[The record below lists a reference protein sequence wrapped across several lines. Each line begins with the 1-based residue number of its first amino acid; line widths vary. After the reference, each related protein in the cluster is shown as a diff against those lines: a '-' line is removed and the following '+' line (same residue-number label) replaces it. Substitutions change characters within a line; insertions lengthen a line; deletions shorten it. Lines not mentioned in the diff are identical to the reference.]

1 MSDFDYVG
9 SELEIFAEAIR
20 WKRYFADEMRPYLGS
35 RVLEVGA
42 GIGGTT
48 RVLCRGSEAR
58 WLCVEPDAALA
69 EQVRVLVSH
78 GTLPR
83 CCEAR
88 VGTLAELR
96 DEGAFDT
103 VLYVDTLEHIADDRA
118 ELRRAAGLLEGGG
131 HLLVLAPA
139 HQWLFSAFD
148 RSIGHH
154 RRYTRRSLAAIGP
167 GSLELVKLIYLD
179 SVGLLASLANRVLLR
194 RPMPTPRQ
202 IAVWDRVMVPASRA
216 IDPVLGRAVGKSVL
230 AVWRKRSGEAS
241 PGAAAGGAPG

>member
-1 MSDFDYVG
+1 VSFDYVG
-9 SELEIFAEAIR
+9 SELELFADAIH
-20 WKRYFADEMRPYLGS
+20 WKRYFADQMRPFMGS

-48 RVLCRGSEAR
+48 RVLCRGGETR

-69 EQVRVLVSH
+69 QQVRALVDR
-78 GTLPR
+78 GVLPR
-83 CCEAR
+83 CCETR
-88 VGTLAELR
+88 VGTLADLR
-96 DEGAFDT
+96 DEAAFDT
-103 VLYVDTLEHIADDRA
+103 VLYVDTLEHIEDDRD
-118 ELRRAAGLLEGGG
+118 ELRRAAGSLDAGG

-194 RPMPTPRQ
+194 SPMPTRRQ
-202 IAVWDRVMVPASRA
+202 IAVWDRLLVPASRA
-216 IDPVLGRAVGKSVL
+216 IDPILGGAVGKSVF
-230 AVWRKRSGEAS
+230 AVWRRRPGDS
-241 PGAAAGGAPG
+241 PRRTGNGGAA

>member
-1 MSDFDYVG
+1 
-9 SELEIFAEAIR
+9 
-20 WKRYFADEMRPYLGS
+20 MRPYLGS

-48 RVLCRGSEAR
+48 RVLCRGTEGR

-69 EQVRVLVSH
+69 AQVRELVSR
-78 GTLPR
+78 GALPR

-88 VGTLAELR
+88 VGTLAELG
-96 DEGAFDT
+96 DAGTFDT
-103 VLYVDTLEHIADDRA
+103 VLYVDTLEHIAEDRA
-118 ELRRAAGLLEGGG
+118 ELDRAAGFLDGGG

-139 HQWLFSAFD
+139 HQWLFSPFD

-179 SVGLLASLANRVLLR
+179 AVGLLASLANRVLLR
-194 RPMPTPRQ
+194 
-202 IAVWDRVMVPASRA
+202 S
-216 IDPVLGRAVGKSVL
+216 
-230 AVWRKRSGEAS
+230 
-241 PGAAAGGAPG
+241 